1 MKQKDIR
8 KVRSLLNRCTFL
20 VSFSIFLIYFMCGY
34 LTRFS
39 ANSIDT

>member
-20 VSFSIFLIYFMCGY
+20 VSFSIFLIY
-34 LTRFS
+34 LS
-39 ANSIDT
+39 